1 LNRRP
6 VLKSFLKDAGE
17 ADGYENVTVT
27 FIPGRPAILT
37 IYDDNDNENE
47 KEVERVELF
56 DYDKKDKE
64 ALHELLRSKGFRR
77 RSEPKSREVVIH
89 LDPHHHDDTE
99 AGREKRQEQ
108 LLVERELVKKNIHQQ
123 QHDAGTTTF
132 TSTSTI
138 RYLSWAGLVS
148 LLILFQGA
156 ARRRLWK
163 RPQQME

>member
-1 LNRRP
+1 
-6 VLKSFLKDAGE
+6 LKDAGE
-17 ADGYENVTVT
+17 ADGYENITVT
-27 FIPGRPAILT
+27 FIPGRPAILS
-37 IYDDNDNENE
+37 IYEDNENNENNE

-77 RSEPKSREVVIH
+77 RSEPTPTSREFVVH
-89 LDPHHHDDTE
+89 LDPHHHPDDTE
-99 AGREKRQEQ
+99 AGREKRQDQ

-123 QHDAGTTTF
+123 QDDSGTT
-132 TSTSTI
+132 TSTSTSTRI

-148 LLILFQGA
+148 LLIVFQGA

>member
-1 LNRRP
+1 
-6 VLKSFLKDAGE
+6 LKSFLKDAGE
-17 ADGYENVTVT
+17 ADSYENITVT

-37 IYDDNDNENE
+37 IYENNDNNEE

-77 RSEPKSREVVIH
+77 RRSEPSPTSREFVIH
-89 LDPHHHDDTE
+89 LDPHHHHHHQDDTE

-108 LLVERELVKKNIHQQ
+108 LLVERELLKKSIQPQQ
-123 QHDAGTTTF
+123 EHDAGTN